1 MPQVTYPN
9 EVYNPYNLEAE
20 RALLGG
26 IIQDNTK
33 YNDARNIIKQNVFFY
48 KTGHKI
54 LWDLIGQL
62 LKKNEEVT
70 AISLIHNMSKKQSD
84 TVGGAY
90 YITGL
95 DEAVVSPENTIYNSK
110 IISDEYYKRQIL
122 STTKKLQQM
131 SDNREQLDSIIAE
144 IGAYSSI
151 INEITTSDATSEVLP
166 KYSKET

>member
-54 LWDLIGQL
+54 LWDLSGQL
-62 LKKNEEVT
+62 LKKNEGNT
-70 AISLIHNMSKKQSD
+70 CSN
-84 TVGGAY
+84 
-90 YITGL
+90 YI
-95 DEAVVSPENTIYNSK
+95 
-110 IISDEYYKRQIL
+110 
-122 STTKKLQQM
+122 
-131 SDNREQLDSIIAE
+131 
-144 IGAYSSI
+144 
-151 INEITTSDATSEVLP
+151 
-166 KYSKET
+166 

>member
-1 MPQVTYPN
+1 MPQITFPN

-20 RALLGG
+20 RSLLGG

-33 YNDARNIIKQNVFFY
+33 YNDARNIIKQNIFFY

-70 AISLIHNMSKKQSD
+70 AISLIHNMSKKQSE

-90 YITGL
+90 YH
-95 DEAVVSPENTIYNSK
+95 
-110 IISDEYYKRQIL
+110 R
-122 STTKKLQQM
+122 
-131 SDNREQLDSIIAE
+131 
-144 IGAYSSI
+144 GAR
-151 INEITTSDATSEVLP
+151 P
-166 KYSKET
+166 